1 MAVCPRPSLR
11 TSAQIDYHRRS
22 NISCSVAIAP
32 EATIELKSQYVFSV
46 TWQ

>member
-1 MAVCPRPSLR
+1 MAVCPRPS
-11 TSAQIDYHRRS
+11 SAVEH
-22 NISCSVAIAP
+22 SVAVAP